1 MSFLRRLYS
10 FRGRLGRTG
19 YWLTEIGGFIGAA
32 AVGFCLLL
40 GVLVVGDAVGAQSK
54 TPVQMAMAVV
64 TLLILTIAFGI
75 PMLAAIVKRLR
86 DRGRTTVPLWIAA
99 AVAAVSAFATSYAMS
114 DALGGVSVATGPFG
128 LLALAAGT
136 VPIGALPVALVGFV
150 PLFSWLPS
158 AIPAAIAATV
168 LLLTGLWL
176 AIELGF
182 LGPADVAAGDA
193 KSSGPAAIPRAAPPI
208 FHRPYIIASC
218 VSLSLL
224 VAGGAASYFAVRDSR
239 FVASTRDCPE
249 CPEMIAI
256 PAGSFIMGIDDWE
269 LNPKTGQKELSAYAP
284 AHRVSV
290 PAFLLG
296 KYEVTFDEWDA
307 CVKAGGCKAVTD
319 DRGWGRGRRPVIG
332 VSWRDGHDYVQW
344 LSSKTGKSYRLASE
358 AQWEFAARGG
368 STWPQRFLPLKWRT
382 DLHRTCRFE
391 NVGDL
396 SYKDARDQVAPCKRD
411 GKPIACEFGN
421 IDCRDGFAA
430 TAPVGSFGPNYFG
443 LHDMQGNVAEWIED
457 CWHYNFA
464 GSPPTD
470 GSAWIAGDCSN
481 RMIRGQDWKYWLPW
495 GNYTLRWFDPA
506 NDRTNSDGSPAVT
519 HGLRV
524 ARNR

>member
-1 MSFLRRLYS
+1 MSFLKSQFS
-10 FRGRLGRTG
+10 FRGRLGRKG
-19 YWLTEIGGFIGAA
+19 YWLTEIGGLIGAA
-32 AVGFCLLL
+32 VVGFGAVL
-40 GVLVVGDAVGAQSK
+40 GVLVVGDAVGGQNK
-54 TPVQMAMAVV
+54 TTVQTAMVVV
-64 TLLILTIAFGI
+64 TLLILAIAFGV

-86 DRGRTTVPLWIAA
+86 DRGRTTAPLWIAA

-182 LGPADVAAGDA
+182 LGPAEVAAGVA

-239 FVASTRDCPE
+239 SVASTRDCPT
-249 CPEMIAI
+249 CPELIDI
-256 PAGSFIMGIDDWE
+256 PAGAFTMGVDE
-269 LNPKTGQKELSAYAP
+269 FQLNPKTGAKEPSAYAP
-284 AHRVSV
+284 ARRVSV
-290 PAFLLG
+290 PGFLLG

-307 CVKAGGCKAVTD
+307 CVKDGGCKEVLD

-332 VSWRDGHDYVQW
+332 VSWEDGQDYVQW
-344 LSSKTGKSYRLASE
+344 LGHKTGKSYRLPSE
-358 AQWEFAARGG
+358 AEWEYAARAG

-382 DLHRTCRFE
+382 DVHRACWFE

-396 SYKDARDQVAPCKRD
+396 SYKEARDQVAPCMRD
-411 GKPIACEFGN
+411 GKKIACEFGN
-421 IDCRDGFAA
+421 IECRDGFAA
-430 TAPVGSFGPNYFG
+430 TACPTSTPVRQN
-443 LHDMQGNVAEWIED
+443 
-457 CWHYNFA
+457 
-464 GSPPTD
+464 
-470 GSAWIAGDCSN
+470 
-481 RMIRGQDWKYWLPW
+481 
-495 GNYTLRWFDPA
+495 
-506 NDRTNSDGSPAVT
+506 
-519 HGLRV
+519 
-524 ARNR
+524 